1 MTVAKGLHHV
11 ALSVSDLDASI
22 AWYRDVLGLE
32 EVLRERSEP
41 RRAAV
46 LRFPGSQMAVGLV
59 QHATGAGAAERFDA
73 ARTGLDHLAFSV
85 AGRDELDAWARTLSE
100 HGIDHSGVIAVVV
113 GAILNF
119 KDPDGIAL
127 AFFWDS

>member
-1 MTVAKGLHHV
+1 MAKGLHHV
-11 ALSVSDLDASI
+11 ALTVSDLDASI

-32 EVLRERSEP
+32 EVLREQSDP

-59 QHATGAGAAERFDA
+59 QHAAGAGDRFDA
-73 ARTGLDHLAFSV
+73 AHLGLDHVAFSV
-85 AGRDELDAWARTLSE
+85 ASRGELDDWATTLGE
-100 HGIDHSGVIAVVV
+100 HGIDHSGVIDVAV

-127 AFFWDS
+127 AFFWDT